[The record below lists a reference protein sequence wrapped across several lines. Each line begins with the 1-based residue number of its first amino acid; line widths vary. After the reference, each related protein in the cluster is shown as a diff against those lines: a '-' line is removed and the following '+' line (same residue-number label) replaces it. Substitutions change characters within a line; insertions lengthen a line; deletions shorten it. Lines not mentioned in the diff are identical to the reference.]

1 MVCLK
6 GKKGKER
13 IEVNCSE
20 DDFTA
25 EYAKLMREGYT
36 ISITKAQKYI
46 PKSITRSN
54 GE

>member
-13 IEVNCSE
+13 IEVICTD

-25 EYAKLMREGYT
+25 EYSKLMREGYT
-36 ISITKAQKYI
+36 ISISKAGEHF
-46 PKSITRSN
+46 PKSVTRSS
-54 GE
+54 GV